1 MAEAMKGR
9 EASLE
14 YEALRKFG
22 LELVPKYLAAEF
34 LLVHYLEGMYL
45 ASAA

>member
-1 MAEAMKGR
+1 MTGAMKGR
-9 EASLE
+9 KASLE

-34 LLVHYLEGMYL
+34 LPVHYLEGMFL